1 MDTERPVPESGEKR
15 LDLMDRATQLF
26 KEAQGPKWS
35 EIAKTLQNEGYLE
48 DGKPLSSN
56 ALRKRFQKDPIL
68 RKLLENYR
76 HGKTQKENTPAPTGP
91 PVKKPAPPVTRTRRD
106 NTADTTVTAKEV
118 LDLLQGSMQR
128 RDEMLLEQIRKSN
141 TMSDT
146 RIIQE
151 IEEEVKLMETRMS
164 DIEER
169 LEILVEDKVEENLKS
184 MVTPGGSFERDL
196 ESLVTKIIEKKLSG
210 EAGTLLSVLTLT
222 PAQGPGRWE
231 GEGKMARFS
240 ATMPQHLYDQMKA
253 IEGDASFSARIAAA
267 VDFYL
272 RALAA
277 QKSNT
282 EYDTEG

>member
-1 MDTERPVPESGEKR
+1 MDTEHPVPESGEKG

-26 KEAQGPKWS
+26 QELKGPKWS
-35 EIAKTLQNEGYLE
+35 EIAKTIETEGYLE

-56 ALRKRFQKDPIL
+56 ALRKRFQKDPVL
-68 RKLLENYR
+68 RKLLEDAR
-76 HGKTQKENTPAPTGP
+76 KGRPRRERTPAPTGTQ
-91 PVKKPAPPVTRTRRD
+91 VKKPAPPVTRAKRD

-141 TMSDT
+141 TISDT

-169 LEILVEDKVEENLKS
+169 LEILVEDKVEENLRS

-196 ESLVTKIIEKKLSG
+196 EAVMTKILDKRLSG
-210 EAGTLLSVLTLT
+210 EAGTLLSALSTG

-240 ATMPQHLYDQMKA
+240 ATMPQHLYDTMK
-253 IEGDASFSARIAAA
+253 GLKDDSSFSARIAAA
-267 VDFYL
+267 CDVYL

-282 EYDTEG
+282 EHDEEN